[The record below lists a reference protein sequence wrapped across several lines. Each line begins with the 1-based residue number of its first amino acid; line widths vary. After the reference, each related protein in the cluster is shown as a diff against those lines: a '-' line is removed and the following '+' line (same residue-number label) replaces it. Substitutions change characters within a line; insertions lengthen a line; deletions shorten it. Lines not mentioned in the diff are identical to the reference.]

1 MKGESI
7 PVSSPAPGA
16 GSSSLSGGRTSDGRT
31 SSRTRPSIGLD
42 SVEVVTTIPGPL
54 ASSRAWRD
62 HFWTKNRRHW
72 RVVQARQELAG
83 GIAQSQVDDP
93 PELTR
98 EERDTIAGSIA
109 QFQLGEGSQ
118 GKRLLD
124 RGREWGRLA
133 SDPDFITALAEFI
146 TEEQKHSYLLG
157 EFMDREGIPRLR
169 RHWVDG
175 VFRHLR
181 VLGELEWAV
190 TVLVS
195 AEVIAV
201 PYYRALRAA
210 TNSPCLRTICN
221 EILRDESEHLIY
233 QGRTLAL
240 VRGPEKSMN
249 WIAHRGLME
258 GTLHVVWAEH
268 GRVFRRAGYSFTRF
282 RKEALEAFEVLRSV
296 SSICHHSYRLERSP
310 ALRQGAPA

>member
-1 MKGESI
+1 M
-7 PVSSPAPGA
+7 
-16 GSSSLSGGRTSDGRT
+16 
-31 SSRTRPSIGLD
+31 
-42 SVEVVTTIPGPL
+42 EVITTIPGPL

-62 HFWTKNRRHW
+62 HFWAKNRRHW
-72 RVVQARQELAG
+72 RVVQAKEELKG
-83 GIAQSQVDDP
+83 GPADP
-93 PELTR
+93 PELTP
-98 EERDTIAGSIA
+98 EERDTISASIA

-118 GKRLLD
+118 GRRLLD
-124 RGREWGRLA
+124 RGREWGKLA
-133 SDPDFITALAEFI
+133 GDPDFITALAEFI

-169 RHWVDG
+169 RHWLDG

-195 AEVIAV
+195 AEAIAI
-201 PYYRALRAA
+201 PYYRALREA
-210 TNSPCLRTICN
+210 TNSSRLRTLCN

-240 VRGPEKSMN
+240 VRGPENSLN
-249 WIAHRGLME
+249 WTAHRGLLE
-258 GTLHVVWAEH
+258 GTLCVVWAEH
-268 GRVFRRAGYSFTRF
+268 GRVFRRAGYSFARV
-282 RKEALEAFEVLRSV
+282 RREAREAFDVLRSV
-296 SSICHHSYRLERSP
+296 SSICHHSYRLEQSP

>member
-1 MKGESI
+1 M
-7 PVSSPAPGA
+7 
-16 GSSSLSGGRTSDGRT
+16 
-31 SSRTRPSIGLD
+31 
-42 SVEVVTTIPGPL
+42 
-54 ASSRAWRD
+54 
-62 HFWTKNRRHW
+62 
-72 RVVQARQELAG
+72 QAQQELNG
-83 GIAQSQVDDP
+83 GIAPNDRDDA
-93 PELTR
+93 PELTP
-98 EERDTIAGSIA
+98 EERDTIAASIA

-124 RGREWGRLA
+124 RGREWGKLA

-146 TEEQKHSYLLG
+146 TEEQKHSHLLG
-157 EFMDREGIPRLR
+157 EFMDRAGIPRLR

-195 AEVIAV
+195 AEAIAI
-201 PYYRALRAA
+201 PYYRALRDA
-210 TNSPCLRTICN
+210 TNSSRLRTLCN

-240 VRGPEKSMN
+240 VRGPEK
-249 WIAHRGLME
+249 WLHWVAHRVLME
-258 GTLHVVWAEH
+258 GTLYVVWAEH
-268 GRVFRRAGYSFTRF
+268 GRVFRRASYTFARF
-282 RKEALEAFEVLRSV
+282 RREALEAFEVLRSV

-310 ALRQGAPA
+310 ALRQGAAA